1 MAATRTIAGAS
12 GLIPA
17 DLMNT
22 DHART
27 WIAAIAVTVAFGAAH
42 ADTDNVSQR
51 ELNHEYAKLH
61 KAVSAMRLMDELL
74 LVKLES
80 KQTEELVGQV
90 AAFGARTRAELEDL
104 ARAHPEVSLDDD
116 GRSRLSRE
124 SSRRQHTDRLKTY
137 APVTGASGADF
148 ERMLLLGQASTLY
161 QLRFRVDVMAD
172 AEGSAE
178 RREYLRGVRRD
189 VDRLYV
195 QTVER
200 RDARYFRQ
208 PARTPLGAARG
219 G

>member
-1 MAATRTIAGAS
+1 MAATRTIAGSS

-27 WIAAIAVTVAFGAAH
+27 WIAAIAVAVACGAAH

-61 KAVSAMRLMDELL
+61 KAVSGLRLMDELL

-80 KQTEELVGQV
+80 KPTEELVRHV
-90 AAFGARTRAELEDL
+90 ATFAARTKAELEDL
-104 ARAHPEVSLDDD
+104 ARAHPEVSFDDD

-124 SSRRQHTDRLKTY
+124 SSRRQHRDRLKTY
-137 APVTGASGADF
+137 APLAGASSADF

-161 QLRFRVDVMAD
+161 QLRFKVDVMAD
-172 AEGSAE
+172 AEASAE

-189 VDRLYV
+189 LDRLYV
-195 QTVER
+195 QTVELL
-200 RDARYFRQ
+200 DARYFRQ
-208 PARTPLGAARG
+208 PAKTPLGTVQG
-219 G
+219 E